1 MGWEADTI
9 EVPCTKIANNMRI
22 LLYTGKGGVGK
33 TTLSASTA
41 LRASRL
47 GYRTLVISTDPAHS
61 LSDSFDMQ
69 LQAEPTP
76 VAENLWAM
84 EVNVLKDIQRY
95 WGELQTSLS
104 ALLVTQGFQDVV
116 ADELAVM
123 PGMEEVCSLLHLD
136 EKAESGKYDLII
148 LDCAPTGET
157 IRLISMPDVIDWYLE
172 HMFQVSIKGAGI
184 FQPVIKTAL
193 SIPTHA
199 ISKSLE
205 TLFAGVARVQK
216 RLLDPQQSSIRVVMT
231 PEKMVLKEAL
241 RSFTYFSLF
250 GYNVD
255 AVMLNRV
262 VENVEDSE
270 FLKGLQKQQQ
280 GYIEQTQTSFAPM
293 PILRLPLMATGEIVG
308 LAHLETIGKLA
319 FGDKDP
325 TDIFFEGKIQEVVKE
340 GDTYLLK
347 RRFPAFEVNRF
358 DLRKKGD
365 ELILTIGNVRR
376 SIILPNTLALLEP
389 IGADFKNGELQIRF
403 K

>member
-1 MGWEADTI
+1 
-9 EVPCTKIANNMRI
+9 MRI

-33 TTLSASTA
+33 TTLSAATG
-41 LRASRL
+41 LLASRL

-61 LSDSFDMQ
+61 LSDSFDIQ
-69 LQAEPTP
+69 LQAEPTV
-76 VAENLWAM
+76 VAPKLWAM

-104 ALLVTQGFQDVV
+104 ALLVTRGFEDVV

-123 PGMEEVCSLLHLD
+123 PGMEEVSSLLHVD
-136 EKAESGKYDLII
+136 EKAESGNYDLII

-172 HMFQVSIKGAGI
+172 HLFQVSLKGTGI

-193 SIPTHA
+193 SLPAHA
-199 ISKSLE
+199 IGKSLE

-216 RLLDPQQSSIRVVMT
+216 RLLDPRQSSIRVVMT

-250 GYNVD
+250 GYNID
-255 AVMLNRV
+255 AILLNRV
-262 VENVEDSE
+262 VRNVEDSE
-270 FLKGLQKQQQ
+270 FLRGLQQLQQ
-280 GYIEQTQTSFAPM
+280 GYIEQTETSFAPM
-293 PILRLPLMATGEIVG
+293 PVMQLPLMATGEIVG
-308 LAHLETIGKLA
+308 LEHLEAVGKQA
-319 FGDKDP
+319 FGELDP
-325 TDIFFEGKIQEVVKE
+325 TKVFFEGKVQEVIKD
-340 GDTYLLK
+340 GDGYLLK

-365 ELILTIGNVRR
+365 ELIVTIGNVRR
-376 SIILPNTLALLEP
+376 SIVLPTTLAQLEP
-389 IGADFKNGELQIRF
+389 VGADFKNGELVIRF

>member
-1 MGWEADTI
+1 
-9 EVPCTKIANNMRI
+9 MRI

-41 LRASRL
+41 LLASRL

-76 VAENLWAM
+76 VADNLWAM

-95 WGELQTSLS
+95 WGDLQTSLS

-136 EKAESGKYDLII
+136 EKAESGNYDLII

-193 SIPTHA
+193 SIPAHA
-199 ISKSLE
+199 IGKSLE

-255 AVMLNRV
+255 AIMLNRI

-270 FLKGLQKQQQ
+270 FLKGLQQLQQ
-280 GYIEQTQTSFAPM
+280 GYIEQTQTSFDPI

-308 LAHLETIGKLA
+308 LDHLDAVGKLA
-319 FGDKDP
+319 FGDLDP
-325 TDIFFEGKIQEVVKE
+325 TKVFFEGKIQEVIKE

-347 RRFPAFEVNRF
+347 RRFPAFEVSKF

-365 ELILTIGNVRR
+365 ELIVTIGNVRR
-376 SIILPNTLALLEP
+376 SIVLPNTLALLEP
-389 IGADFKNGELQIRF
+389 VGADFKNGELLIRF

>member
-1 MGWEADTI
+1 
-9 EVPCTKIANNMRI
+9 MRI

-41 LRASRL
+41 LLASRL

-76 VAENLWAM
+76 VADNLWAM

-95 WGELQTSLS
+95 WGDLQTSLS

-136 EKAESGKYDLII
+136 EKAESGNYDLII

-193 SIPTHA
+193 SIPAHA
-199 ISKSLE
+199 IGKSLE

-255 AVMLNRV
+255 AIMLNRI

-270 FLKGLQKQQQ
+270 FLKGLQQLQQ
-280 GYIEQTQTSFAPM
+280 GYIEQTQTSFDPI

-308 LAHLETIGKLA
+308 LDHLDAVGKLA
-319 FGDKDP
+319 FGDLDP
-325 TDIFFEGKIQEVVKE
+325 TKVFFEGKIQEVIKE

-347 RRFPAFEVNRF
+347 RRFPAFEVNKF

-365 ELILTIGNVRR
+365 ELIVTIGNVRR
-376 SIILPNTLALLEP
+376 SIVLPNTLALLEP
-389 IGADFKNGELQIRF
+389 VGADFKNGELLIRF

>member
-1 MGWEADTI
+1 
-9 EVPCTKIANNMRI
+9 MRI

-33 TTLSASTA
+33 TTLSSSTA
-41 LRASRL
+41 LLASRL

-61 LSDSFDMQ
+61 LSDSFD
-69 LQAEPTP
+69 LGLGPEPTA
-76 VAENLWAM
+76 VAPNLWAM

-123 PGMEEVCSLLHLD
+123 PGMEEVCSLLHVD
-136 EKAESGKYDLII
+136 EKAESGDYDLII

-172 HMFQVSIKGAGI
+172 HLFNVSIKGAGI
-184 FQPVIKTAL
+184 LQPVIKTAL

-199 ISKSLE
+199 IGKSLE
-205 TLFAGVARVQK
+205 VLFAGVARVQK
-216 RLLDPQQSSIRVVMT
+216 RLIDPQQTSIRVVMT

-255 AVMLNRV
+255 AVLLNRV

-270 FLKGLQKQQQ
+270 FLRGLQQQQ
-280 GYIEQTQTSFAPM
+280 AGYIEQTHTSFAPV
-293 PILRLPLMATGEIVG
+293 PILKLPLMATGEIVG
-308 LAHLETIGKLA
+308 LDDLADVGKIA
-319 FGDKDP
+319 FGDLDP
-325 TDIFFEGKIQEVVKE
+325 TKVFFQGKVQEVSKD
-340 GDTYLLK
+340 GDSYLLK

-365 ELILTIGNVRR
+365 ELIVTIGNVRR

-389 IGADFKNGELQIRF
+389 VSADFKAGELVIRF
-403 K
+403 R